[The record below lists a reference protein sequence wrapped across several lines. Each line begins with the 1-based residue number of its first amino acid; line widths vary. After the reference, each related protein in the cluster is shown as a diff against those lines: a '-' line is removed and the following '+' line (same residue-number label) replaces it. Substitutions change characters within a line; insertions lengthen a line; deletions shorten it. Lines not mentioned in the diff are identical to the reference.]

1 MYETN
6 QTLLGGLIECE
17 RETGKGVMNGEIM
30 KEREGGR
37 EGCREGEAQV
47 NEMNIHAGVHQVV
60 YIFYKRQILHK
71 ETTCLQAGMT
81 HTQVRRRCFHK

>member
-30 KEREGGR
+30 KEREGGLQGGR
-37 EGCREGEAQV
+37 GASQRDEHTCRRASSR
-47 NEMNIHAGVHQVV
+47 V
-60 YIFYKRQILHK
+60 YF
-71 ETTCLQAGMT
+71 
-81 HTQVRRRCFHK
+81 V